1 MWFTSGFSPL
11 YYNEMATGKLIC
23 LASINNMKLF
33 NIYRPEY
40 EVRLMFIDTDV
51 DIMRDSGEETEMHV
65 RNVEQAF

>member
-1 MWFTSGFSPL
+1 
-11 YYNEMATGKLIC
+11 
-23 LASINNMKLF
+23 MKLF